1 MNVYNEH
8 PFKVILDYAHNPAA
22 VKAMCELVDRF
33 DTEGRRIVVLAAPGD
48 RRDED
53 IRKIAGIAAGH
64 FDHFICRCDDNR
76 RGRGDEEVAVMLKN
90 KLLEEDISADRIE
103 VIPDE
108 QEATSRALQMAAPG
122 DLILVLADA
131 IKRSWKQIIY
141 FNSEA
146 KGDDVTKKATSTVE
160 LPSGEHFTLDDD
172 VEIISDE
179 RGVRIAKE
187 AGD

>member
-1 MNVYNEH
+1 
-8 PFKVILDYAHNPAA
+8 
-22 VKAMCELVDRF
+22 
-33 DTEGRRIVVLAAPGD
+33 
-48 RRDED
+48 
-53 IRKIAGIAAGH
+53 
-64 FDHFICRCDDNR
+64 
-76 RGRGDEEVAVMLKN
+76 MLKN
-90 KLLEEDISADRIE
+90 KLLEENISADRIE

-146 KGDDVTKKATSTVE
+146 KGDDVAKKATTTVE